1 MLLQYGNMRAKV
13 HIETYGC
20 AANQADSEFI
30 AGILKN
36 AGFDAADSEKDA
48 DVVILNTCVVKTPTE
63 NRIVRRMQS
72 IAASGKPLVIA
83 GCMSKTSQCRIEAI
97 APRASI
103 VGPDSL
109 SHVAEAAEAALA
121 GRKAVFVDDE
131 RATKPGLPRVR
142 RKAELGIIPIAIG
155 CLGACSYCTTRFA
168 RGRLHS
174 YPIDCVVA
182 EAKAL
187 AADGCNK
194 IWLTSED
201 SSCYGLDI
209 GTDLAELVVAVSKV
223 PGDFKIRVGMM
234 NPTYIR
240 DAKMLKALI
249 AAYKHPKVSK
259 FLHVP
264 VQSGSDRILKLMK
277 RGYTVADFEKI
288 VTAFR
293 KEIPNIYISTDIIV
307 GFPNEQN
314 SDFELTVGLVKR
326 MKFDKVNL
334 SKFGARPGTEA
345 SKMGQLG
352 TETIN
357 ERSKILHGLIKIQN
371 QSLD

>member
-1 MLLQYGNMRAKV
+1 MIKAC
-13 HIETYGC
+13 IETYGC

-63 NRIVRRMQS
+63 NRIVRRMQQV
-72 IAASGKPLVIA
+72 AASGRPLVIA

-155 CLGACSYCTTRFA
+155 CLGACSYCATRFA
-168 RGRLHS
+168 RGRLKS
-174 YPIDCVVA
+174 YPIDCIVA
-182 EAKAL
+182 ETKAL
-187 AADGCNK
+187 VADGCRE

-201 SSCYGLDI
+201 NSCYGLDI
-209 GTDLAELVVAVSKV
+209 GTNLAEIIKAVSAV

-240 DAKMLKALI
+240 DEKLLAALI
-249 AAYKHPKVSK
+249 GAYKNPKVSK
-259 FLHVP
+259 FLHLP
-264 VQSGSDRILKLMK
+264 VQSGSDKILKAMK
-277 RGYTVADFEKI
+277 RGYTVSDFEKI
-288 VTAFR
+288 IVAFR
-293 KEIPNIYISTDIIV
+293 AEIPSIYISTDVIV
-307 GFPNEQN
+307 GFPGETEE
-314 SDFELTVGLVKR
+314 DFQKTIALIEKIKPG
-326 MKFDKVNL
+326 KVNI
-334 SKFGARPGTEA
+334 SKFGARPNTEA
-345 SKMGQLG
+345 AGMEQLDAK
-352 TETIN
+352 TIG
-357 ERSKILHGLIKIQN
+357 ERSRKLHMLTKGIKPFACN
-371 QSLD
+371 